1 VVAIIIVESTCMGCL
16 YIIIVEPWS
25 MEKEGNVDGI
35 DQPVEGDCCA
45 EAKQLL
51 LFSFVISNNFHIKMF
66 W

>member
-1 VVAIIIVESTCMGCL
+1 
-16 YIIIVEPWS
+16 

-35 DQPVEGDCCA
+35 DQPVEGDWCA